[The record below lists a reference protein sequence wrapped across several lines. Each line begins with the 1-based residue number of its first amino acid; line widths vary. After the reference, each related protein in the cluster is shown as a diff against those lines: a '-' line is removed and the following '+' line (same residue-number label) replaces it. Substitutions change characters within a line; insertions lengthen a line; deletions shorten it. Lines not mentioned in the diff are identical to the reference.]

1 MRTWRRSRPLYR
13 ADRRILADTM
23 RIAKALAGGALFMVL
38 TASTSS
44 AEVQLSIRD
53 GRVTLVATNATVRQI
68 LTEWARIGQ
77 TKIVNVERI
86 PGGPLTLQF
95 TNMPEQEALDILLR
109 SVTGYMAAPRPV
121 PAANL
126 SHYDRILVLP
136 TAATPRVPVAAAPAP
151 VQRAPVPQPTVD
163 DNADQPGIV
172 QSPRG
177 PLFPTFQLTQP
188 VNPQQGA
195 ASATPGAI
203 PPQPAPFV
211 SEEQRGPTAGVPA
224 NGQPSAV
231 YPGGSAIG
239 TPRPGMVVQ
248 PQVQP
253 GAPGVPGVPGVIV
266 QPGQPAQPVPS
277 RDN

>member
-1 MRTWRRSRPLYR
+1 MPMQ
-13 ADRRILADTM
+13 IL
-23 RIAKALAGGALFMVL
+23 KAVAIGALLLMAANS
-38 TASTSS
+38 TAS
-44 AEVQLSIRD
+44 AEVQLSIRG
-53 GRVTLVATNATVRQI
+53 GRVTLVATNATARQI

-95 TNMPEQEALDILLR
+95 TNMPEQEGLDILLR

-126 SHYDRILVLP
+126 SYYDRILVLP
-136 TAATPRVPVAAAPAP
+136 TPATPRVPVAAAPAP
-151 VQRAPVPQPTVD
+151 VQRPPVPQPTVD
-163 DNADQPGIV
+163 DNDDQSGIV

-188 VNPQQGA
+188 VNPQQGG

-203 PPQPAPFV
+203 PPQPAPLV
-211 SEEQRGPTAGVPA
+211 IEEQRGPTGGVPA
-224 NGQPSAV
+224 NGQPAAV
-231 YPGGSAIG
+231 YPGGSAVG

-253 GAPGVPGVPGVIV
+253 GVPGVIV
-266 QPGQPAQPVPS
+266 QPGPPAQPAPS
-277 RDN
+277 PDQ